1 MEKENIIKV
10 KSYNFALKIVHLYKE
25 LHNENE
31 YVLSKQLVR
40 SATSVGANIE
50 EGLHG
55 QSKADFIHKFSIAQ
69 KESYETLYWLRL
81 LTDSNYLKPEKSN
94 PLMNECIELQKIIT
108 SIIVTTKAKSTN
120 SKF

>member
-55 QSKADFIHKFSIAQ
+55 QSKADFIHKFKISA
-69 KESYETLYWLRL
+69 KEIEETIYWLELCKFSNNYPNVDEL
-81 LTDSNYLKPEKSN
+81 LEQINNISRIANK
-94 PLMNECIELQKIIT
+94 IIIT
-108 SIIVTTKAKSTN
+108 SKQK
-120 SKF
+120 